1 MLLGRLEH
9 LPGTMAVV
17 AVVPQPWMGTLGVA
31 ALGVLRGLRRG
42 EQACGRGLEWRRARE
57 GE

>member
-1 MLLGRLEH
+1 MLLGGLEH

-17 AVVPQPWMGTLGVA
+17 AVVPQAWMGTLGVA
-31 ALGVLRGLRRG
+31 ALGLLRGPRRG